1 MVPNYVGANTP
12 WGQSGKTGDAKTW
25 EEARRPIVDALDRD
39 GTFLD
44 VGCANGYLLETV
56 SAWAA
61 EKGVEIEPY
70 GVDIAPELVEI
81 ARARLPEWT
90 DRLWVGNA
98 LEWDPPRR
106 FDYVH
111 LGDLGGVPPR
121 RRRELVDHL
130 VRDVCAPAG
139 RFILGTFNEAIAEQ
153 STEADVARWGYRI
166 AGRVEVP
173 HRDPRVVRRA
183 LWIDA

>member
-1 MVPNYVGANTP
+1 MPAYVGAETP
-12 WGQSGKTGDAKTW
+12 WGQSGKSGDERSW
-25 EEARRPIVDALDRD
+25 EQARRPIVEAIDRD

-56 SAWAA
+56 CAWAA
-61 EKGVEIEPY
+61 EKGVRLDPY
-70 GVDIAPELVEI
+70 GVDIAPELVEL
-81 ARARLPEWT
+81 ARARRPDWA

-98 LEWDPPRR
+98 LDWEPPRR

-111 LGDLGGVPPR
+111 IGDLGGVPR
-121 RRRELVDHL
+121 TRRRELVDHL
-130 VRDVCAPAG
+130 VRGACAAGG
-139 RFILGTFNEAIAEQ
+139 RFILGTFNEPVDERA
-153 STEADVARWGYRI
+153 TEAEVTGWGYRI

-183 LWIDA
+183 FWIDA